1 MEESASG
8 QSAGSS
14 NADGHEFGV
23 HITINPPHVPEKGA
37 APNNANQE
45 RAVNQGMAEGQD
57 TRQAVGKQPARQ
69 EEQEAAS
76 APDAAQQARQAAV
89 QHMLGED
96 GSEQQAETAAGAD
109 TPWPMAGNQL
119 SFMTFLPF
127 MLVFLAAFIT
137 FTLRNMGKK
146 RGSLPKTA
154 RKNDVQRTRAA
165 PEQGGGISLGNTGRD
180 TAENEDK
187 TRGRNFE
194 MRI

>member
-23 HITINPPHVPEKGA
+23 HITINPSKAPEKGA
-37 APNNANQE
+37 VSNNANQE
-45 RAVNQGMAEGQD
+45 RAVNQGMADGQD
-57 TRQAVGKQPARQ
+57 SRQTVGKQPVRQ
-69 EEQEAAS
+69 EGKEAAP
-76 APDAAQQARQAAV
+76 APDVAQQARQAAV

-96 GSEQQAETAAGAD
+96 GSERQAETAAGAD
-109 TPWPMAGNQL
+109 TAWPMAGNQL
-119 SFMTFLPF
+119 SFMTFLPLI
-127 MLVFLAAFIT
+127 LVFLAAFIT

-154 RKNDVQRTRAA
+154 RKNDVQRTRAE
-165 PEQGGGISLGNTGRD
+165 PEQGGGISLGNTRRD